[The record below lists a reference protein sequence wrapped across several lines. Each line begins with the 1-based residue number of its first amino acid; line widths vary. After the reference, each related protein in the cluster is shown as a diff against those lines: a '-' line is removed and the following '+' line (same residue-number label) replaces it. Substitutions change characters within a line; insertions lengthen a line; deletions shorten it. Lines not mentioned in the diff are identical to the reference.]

1 MNVEILILDINNE
14 KKYEKNYSRCEKK
27 TIISIQSL
35 SYFYQNHNL
44 LTHCRCMQCS
54 YLTRYKLSHVK
65 EKMD

>member
-1 MNVEILILDINNE
+1 MKKIILGL
-14 KKYEKNYSRCEKK
+14 KNFCEKK
-27 TIISIQSL
+27 PIFLIQSL

-65 EKMD
+65 EKMDKLFH